1 MKKSFLAL
9 ALMSAFSGAAF
20 AQSSVTIYGIADVG
34 VQGLSTGSGKVAK
47 IESGQESGSRIGF
60 KGTEDLGNS
69 LKANFVL
76 EQGISMDTGAS
87 DQGGLTFGRRSIVGL
102 SGDFGAVN
110 LGRDKSTTFQLFD
123 SFDPFASGMIN
134 SGNGLKG
141 IYSIGGQSTLGVAA
155 TATAKATTTNANTRG
170 RVSNSV
176 FYYTPSN
183 LGGFYGAAQYGAGEV
198 AGDNSLG
205 RSLGVT
211 LGYQIDA
218 LNVAYNYYKDNAQDA
233 NLFTNAKSANT
244 VLVNYNFGVATP
256 VFIYQKV
263 KTDGTSATAAVD
275 RKIYTLGV
283 TVPVDAAG
291 KLLATFTQV
300 KDNTPTALNATTT
313 VGNAKQFAI
322 GYQYALSKRTDLYTA
337 FARTNQDAASK
348 GFEGLASVA
357 GANINEFTAG
367 VRHQF

>member
-47 IESGQESGSRIGF
+47 VESGQESGSRIGF
-60 KGTEDLGNS
+60 KGTEDLGNG

-123 SFDPFASGMIN
+123 NFDPFASGFIN

-141 IYSIGGQSTLGVAA
+141 IYSIGGQA
-155 TATAKATTTNANTRG
+155 TANGVNANTRG

-176 FYYTPSN
+176 FYYTPSS
-183 LGGFYGAAQYGAGEV
+183 LGGFYGVGQYGAGEV
-198 AGDNSLG
+198 AGNNTAG
-205 RSLGVT
+205 RSFGVT
-211 LGYQIDA
+211 AGYQIDA
-218 LNVAYNYYKDNAQDA
+218 LNIAYNYYKDNATDA
-233 NLFTNAKSANT
+233 TGTANAKSANT

-263 KTDGTSATAAVD
+263 KTDGTGTVAAVD
-275 RKIYTLGV
+275 RKIFTLGV
-283 TVPVDAAG
+283 TVPVDANG
-291 KLLATFTQV
+291 KLLATFTNV
-300 KDNTPTALNATTT
+300 KDDTIAVAATGAT
-313 VGNAKQFAI
+313 VGTAKQFAI

-337 FARTNQDAASK
+337 YARTNQDANSK
-348 GFEGLASVA
+348 GFEGLASTA
-357 GANINEFTAG
+357 GANINELTAG